1 MRWFRVPSRRV
12 CRISRALL
20 CLTAAAGPS
29 PAEAHTFAVSL
40 ARRGPRPAGSP
51 AERAAHQ
58 RVAARFRAVGL
69 RVGYERFD
77 VPGRGRRAT

>member
-1 MRWFRVPSRRV
+1 VFAAFPA
-12 CRISRALL
+12 CCA
-20 CLTAAAGPS
+20 LTAAAGPS
-29 PAEAHTFAVSL
+29 PAEAQT
-40 ARRGPRPAGSP
+40 RGVAGTTRAGPAGSP